1 MLRTTTI
8 AAHASAV
15 LCIATPATA
24 ASANFQTHP
33 ATNEPILALLLIGT
47 GLAVNLFILWLFWRV
62 FRWLV
67 RKAMR

>member
-8 AAHASAV
+8 AAASGV

-24 ASANFQTHP
+24 ASANLQTRT
-33 ATNEPILALLLIGT
+33 AMNEPIIALLAIGI
-47 GLAVNLFILWLFWRV
+47 GLAVNLLILWMFWRV